1 MNRMRRAACLFMLMT
16 GLLLAGSSLCGQ
28 NITSKMDSVFDAQSR
43 NGLLIG
49 NLLVAEQ
56 GKIVYQRSFGFRDI
70 ANRLPNTPTSAFAL
84 ASVSKQFT
92 ATAVLQLK
100 EKGKLK
106 LDDPFIKYF
115 PDFPFPGITI
125 RHLLAHTSGLPEYEL
140 FDTLVEKEPSRIF
153 TNLDVIPALKLWRKG
168 LNFKPSD
175 GWSYSSMNY
184 CLLALLVEKL
194 SGETLQNYLAKYI
207 FEPAGMHH
215 TYLENL
221 LITKN
226 NPDRTVNY
234 EYPTYYAPRLVVVD
248 SIADDHQMIY
258 NLGGFSGQGGLTS
271 TAEDLLR
278 FDNAFFSGKLISADD
293 LEEALTPVKL
303 NNGQTAQVRGSF
315 GDLGGSGYGLGW
327 FILEDSTKGKI
338 VWHDGGR
345 PGISTVH
352 LHNLRTDETVI
363 LLENAQED
371 PHTPAACA
379 YHLLRGEPMLSPR
392 IPLIQIYSQTLV
404 NEGADAAAVKI
415 QYLRSNPLYKM
426 PEDFMWVQLGYQLSR
441 KPEYIPL
448 ALEALRTASVLYPE
462 NWYVS
467 QGYAAAL
474 EQAGKKDLA
483 ILMYKKCI
491 AENPQADYAAER
503 LKALESK

>member
-1 MNRMRRAACLFMLMT
+1 MQMT
-16 GLLLAGSSLCGQ
+16 GLLLAGSSLYGQ
-28 NITSKMDSVFDAQSR
+28 NITSKMDSVCNAQFAE
-43 NGLLIG
+43 GLLMG

-56 GKIVYQRSFGFRDI
+56 GRIVYQRSFGFRDM
-70 ANRLPNTPTSAFAL
+70 ANRLPNTPASAFAL
-84 ASVSKQFT
+84 ASISKAFT

-100 EKGKLK
+100 EKGKLG
-106 LDDPFIKYF
+106 LDDLFIKYF

-125 RHLLAHTSGLPEYEL
+125 RHLLTHTSGLPEYEL
-140 FDTLVEKEPSRIF
+140 FDTLVEKEPRRIF
-153 TNLDVIPALKLWRKG
+153 TNRDVIPALKVWSRG
-168 LNFKPSD
+168 LYFKPGD

-194 SGETLQNYLAKYI
+194 SEETLQDYLAKYI
-207 FEPAGMHH
+207 FKPAGMDH

-221 LITKN
+221 LIKKD

-234 EYPTYYAPRLVVVD
+234 ESPTYYAPGLVAVD
-248 SIADDHQMIY
+248 SVADDHQMIF

-271 TAEDLLR
+271 TTEDLLR
-278 FDNAFFSGKLISADD
+278 FDNAFFSGKLISAGDQ
-293 LEEALTPVKL
+293 EEALTPVKL
-303 NNGQTAQVRGSF
+303 NNGQIAHARDSL
-315 GDLGGSGYGLGW
+315 GDLSDSGYGLGW
-327 FILEDSTKGKI
+327 FILNDSTKGKI

-345 PGISTVH
+345 PGISTMH
-352 LHNLRTDETVI
+352 LHNLRTDKTVI

-371 PHTPAACA
+371 PHALAVCA
-379 YHLLRGEPMLSPR
+379 YHLLNGEPMLSLR
-392 IPLIQIYSQTLV
+392 IPLIQIYGRTLV
-404 NEGADAAAVKI
+404 SEGADAAAVKL

-426 PEDFMWVQLGYQLSR
+426 PEDFRWVQLGYQLTR

-448 ALEALRTASVLYPE
+448 ATEAFRMASVLYPD

-474 EQAGKKDLA
+474 ELAGKKDLA
-483 ILMYKKCI
+483 ILLYKRCI
-491 AENPQADYAAER
+491 AENPQADYAVER